1 MLSFF
6 DIQETIFQQ
15 SCCIFFNL
23 LGETNPMTLSQ
34 TTLERVRKTWS
45 LTYVVQT
52 WQIPLMETKQKLV
65 RSFYVTLDI
74 SLKEGQR
81 VLLFKYNILLAKA
94 GKTYFMTINVAFN
107 AIDQMR
113 KQ

>member
-34 TTLERVRKTWS
+34 TTLERVRKN
-45 LTYVVQT
+45 
-52 WQIPLMETKQKLV
+52 LV
-65 RSFYVTLDI
+65 AYLRSTNLANPPDGDKAEARAF
-74 SLKEGQR
+74 
-81 VLLFKYNILLAKA
+81 ILCNFGHFIERGAKS
-94 GKTYFMTINVAFN
+94 T
-107 AIDQMR
+107 
-113 KQ
+113 